1 MGEDLVLCVHFAP
14 GGIPLLGAFFM
25 ESSDMFDPVEDVIAA
40 FAKGEMVVVTDDENR
55 ENEGDLICA
64 ADKITDKAINFM
76 AKYGR
81 GLICVAITKEIVDKF
96 GLSHMAVR
104 GQGDSF
110 GTAFLDSVDA
120 TNGITTGI
128 SAADR
133 AATIKV
139 LVDKN
144 STGDDLV
151 SPGHTFPL
159 QAKVGGVVQRAGH
172 TEAAVDLARLAGLSP
187 AGVICEILQEDG
199 RMARLPELREFAKV
213 HNLKITSVADLIEH
227 CRKTMRLVE
236 FLRKVKMPTSHGI
249 FELFLYRSIIKGEEH
264 MALVMGDISTDVPA
278 LVRVHS
284 ECLTGDV
291 FGSSRC
297 DCGNQL
303 NAAMDMIAQEGRGV
317 LLYMRQEGR
326 GIGLANKIHAYSL
339 QDQGCD
345 TVEANIN
352 IGFEADLREY
362 GEGAQILVDLGL
374 NKIRLMT
381 NNPRKIVGLEGYGL
395 DVVER
400 VPIVISATEHNEHY
414 LNTKKEKL
422 GHLL

>member
-1 MGEDLVLCVHFAP
+1 
-14 GGIPLLGAFFM
+14 
-25 ESSDMFDPVEDVIAA
+25 MFDPIDDVLAA
-40 FAKGEMVVVTDDENR
+40 FANGELVVVTDDENR

-64 ADKITDKAINFM
+64 ADKITAEAINFM
-76 AKYGR
+76 ATHGR
-81 GLICVAITKEIVDKF
+81 GLICVAITKDIVNKL

-104 GQGDSF
+104 GKGDSF

-120 TNGITTGI
+120 VNGVTTGI

-133 AATIKV
+133 AATIKAM
-139 LVDKN
+139 VDRN
-144 STGDDLV
+144 SNGDDLV

-159 QAKVGGVVQRAGH
+159 QARDGGVVQRAGH
-172 TEAAVDLARLAGLSP
+172 TEAAVDLAKLAGLAP
-187 AGVICEILQEDG
+187 AGVICEILQENG
-199 RMARLPELREFAKV
+199 HMARLPELREFAKK
-213 HNLKITSVADLIEH
+213 HNLKITSVANLISH
-227 CRKTMRLVE
+227 CRKTMPLVE
-236 FLRKVKMPTSHGI
+236 FLRNVKMPTSHGI
-249 FELFLYRSIIKGEEH
+249 FELFLYRSLIKGEEH
-264 MALVMGDISTDVPA
+264 MALVMGDISTDEPV

-303 NAAMDMIAQEGRGV
+303 NAAMDMIAKEGRGV

-339 QDQGCD
+339 QDKGCD

-352 IGFEADLREY
+352 LGFDADLREY
-362 GEGAQILVDLGL
+362 GEGAQILVDIGL
-374 NKIRLMT
+374 KKIKLIT

-400 VPIVISATEHNEHY
+400 VPVVITATEHNEKY

>member
-1 MGEDLVLCVHFAP
+1 
-14 GGIPLLGAFFM
+14 
-25 ESSDMFDPVEDVIAA
+25 MFDPIDEVIEA
-40 FAKGEMVVVTDDENR
+40 FARGELVVVTDDENR

-64 ADKITDKAINFM
+64 AEKISAEAINFM
-76 AKYGR
+76 ATYGR
-81 GLICVAITKEIVDKF
+81 GLICVAITKDVVDKF

-110 GTAFLDSVDA
+110 GTAFLDSIDA
-120 TNGITTGI
+120 TKGISTGI

-133 AATIKV
+133 AATIRI

-144 STGDDLV
+144 SSADDLV

-159 QAKVGGVVQRAGH
+159 QARDGGVIQRAGH
-172 TEAAVDLARLAGLSP
+172 TEAAVDLACLAELEP
-187 AGVICEILQEDG
+187 AGVICEILREDG
-199 RMARLPELREFAKV
+199 KMARLPELREFAKK
-213 HNLKITSVADLIEH
+213 HNLKITSVADLIAH
-227 CRKTMRLVE
+227 RRKTMRLVE
-236 FLRKVKMPTSHGI
+236 FLRNVKMPTAHGQ
-249 FELFLYRSIIKGEEH
+249 FELHLYRSLLKGEEH
-264 MALVMGDISTDVPA
+264 MALVMGDISTAESV

-291 FGSSRC
+291 FGSARC

-303 NAAMDMIAQEGRGV
+303 NAAMDMIAKEGCGV

-345 TVEANIN
+345 TVEANVN
-352 IGFEADLREY
+352 LGFDADLREY

-374 NKIRLMT
+374 EKIRLIT

-400 VPIVISATEHNEHY
+400 VPVVIVPTEHNKKY